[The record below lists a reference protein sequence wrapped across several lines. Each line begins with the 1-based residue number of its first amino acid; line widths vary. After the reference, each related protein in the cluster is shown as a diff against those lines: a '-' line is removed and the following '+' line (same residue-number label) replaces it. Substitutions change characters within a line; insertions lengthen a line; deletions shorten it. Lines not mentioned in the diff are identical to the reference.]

1 MPEIEIRRCWLQTAY
16 KDTLEDRV
24 EVAEVTVGCVIVGG
38 VSGSLISHH
47 IITPL
52 FYTHTLKDTGSWNNI
67 LHAAMYNYPDLDLV

>member
-52 FYTHTLKDTGSWNNI
+52 FYTHTLRYWLMEQYFTRSHVQ
-67 LHAAMYNYPDLDLV
+67 LS